1 MLVHKHASEFLNSQV
16 LRVLNIEGEVV
27 GCNLGQVKSF
37 GQLKYLRA
45 GHQFFGVPKLPE
57 DIEKLQHLETLDLIG
72 ADDLENLPASIML
85 LQKLVRLFVR
95 HSVHLPDEIRNLQ
108 ALEELSMINLGI
120 QSVEFIHG
128 LGDLTYLKVLE
139 IDWLCST
146 ELRDMKDHKEACIS
160 TLSRLFSHLRELRV
174 WQSDCDATCSFM
186 ASRVPTP
193 PPLQMLLLDTHN
205 LNRVGPQISSLV
217 NLTRLRIFVRGDAGK
232 EGINILASLPMLL
245 SLTVGLFNDKDG
257 DSGIVY
263 PRNAINPQGF
273 QRLLKFHLRCWREA
287 ALEFEPGAMPKL
299 ERLKLHLMARCQ
311 FKWEGGL
318 VLGLQNLAG
327 LKHVDV
333 DVNYSA
339 AVADE
344 VEALE
349 NDIRD
354 AAGVHPNSPMLQVIR
369 LFSMAQGCSRRP
381 SDHPIPY

>member
-1 MLVHKHASEFLNSQV
+1 MLVCCERK
-16 LRVLNIEGEVV
+16 
-27 GCNLGQVKSF
+27 
-37 GQLKYLRA
+37 
-45 GHQFFGVPKLPE
+45 
-57 DIEKLQHLETLDLIG
+57 
-72 ADDLENLPASIML
+72 
-85 LQKLVRLFVR
+85 
-95 HSVHLPDEIRNLQ
+95 
-108 ALEELSMINLGI
+108 
-120 QSVEFIHG
+120 
-128 LGDLTYLKVLE
+128 
-139 IDWLCST
+139 
-146 ELRDMKDHKEACIS
+146 
-160 TLSRLFSHLRELRV
+160 TLSRLKKQAGFLLSR
-174 WQSDCDATCSFM
+174 TSF
-186 ASRVPTP
+186 
-193 PPLQMLLLDTHN
+193 
-205 LNRVGPQISSLV
+205 
-217 NLTRLRIFVRGDAGK
+217 RLRIFVRGEASK

-245 SLTVGLFNDKDG
+245 SLTVGLFNYRDG

-273 QRLLKFHLRCWREA
+273 QRLLKFHFLCNWCDA

-333 DVNYSA
+333 DVDCSA

-354 AAGVHPNSPMLQVIR
+354 AAGVHPNSPMLQVRR
-369 LFSMAQGCSRRP
+369 LDQEIFGSMAQGCSRRP

>member
-1 MLVHKHASEFLNSQV
+1 
-16 LRVLNIEGEVV
+16 
-27 GCNLGQVKSF
+27 
-37 GQLKYLRA
+37 
-45 GHQFFGVPKLPE
+45 
-57 DIEKLQHLETLDLIG
+57 
-72 ADDLENLPASIML
+72 
-85 LQKLVRLFVR
+85 
-95 HSVHLPDEIRNLQ
+95 
-108 ALEELSMINLGI
+108 
-120 QSVEFIHG
+120 
-128 LGDLTYLKVLE
+128 
-139 IDWLCST
+139 
-146 ELRDMKDHKEACIS
+146 
-160 TLSRLFSHLRELRV
+160 
-174 WQSDCDATCSFM
+174 
-186 ASRVPTP
+186 
-193 PPLQMLLLDTHN
+193 MLLLDTHN

-217 NLTRLRIFVRGDAGK
+217 NLTRLRIFVRGEAGK

-354 AAGVHPNSPMLQVIR
+354 AAGVHPNSPMLQVRR
-369 LFSMAQGCSRRP
+369 LDQDIFSSMAQGCSRRP